1 MPVYEISN
9 RVDYSAQQMFDMVAD
24 VASYHEFLPLCT
36 KSDVYDLT
44 IDDDGVKRFKAALRI
59 ERKSLKINETFISDV
74 VVNPIRMTVV
84 SKSNGGPIK
93 QLTNSWRFIEN
104 GQGDCHTKM
113 VLDFEMSSL
122 PLRLLMKASF
132 DLVMGKL
139 TSSFE
144 KRAAQLYGKPD

>member
-1 MPVYEISN
+1 MPVYEIADQVN
-9 RVDYSAQQMFDMVAD
+9 YSAQQMFDMVSD
-24 VASYHEFLPLCT
+24 VASYHQFLPLCT
-36 KSDVYDLT
+36 KSDIYDLSS
-44 IDDDGVKRFKAALRI
+44 DDNGVKRFKAALKI
-59 ERKSLKINETFISDV
+59 ERKALKITETFISDV
-74 VVNPIRMTVV
+74 VVNPTRMTVI

-93 QLTNSWRFIEN
+93 QLTNSWRFVEN
-104 GQGDCHTKM
+104 GEGGCHTKM

-144 KRAAQLYGKPD
+144 KRAAELYGKK